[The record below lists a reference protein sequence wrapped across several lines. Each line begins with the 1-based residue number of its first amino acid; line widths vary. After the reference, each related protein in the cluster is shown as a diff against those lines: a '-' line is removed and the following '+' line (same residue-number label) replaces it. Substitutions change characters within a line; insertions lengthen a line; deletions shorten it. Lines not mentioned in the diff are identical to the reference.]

1 MLFRSGVDGIA
12 GGLRLVDGDRH
23 RAVGFGVGIAVGG
36 GEFPRHFIR
45 TRAGLDR
52 AVRPCKRA
60 LDILVVDIVVEL
72 AGELDGGERLTV
84 GQRLRAQRRI
94 AGGND
99 LVGGIDI
106 DGQGEVKVV
115 GRRDLDLALSV
126 VFLTTRTRLLLTE

>member
-1 MLFRSGVDGIA
+1 M
-12 GGLRLVDGDRH
+12 
-23 RAVGFGVGIAVGG
+23 
-36 GEFPRHFIR
+36 
-45 TRAGLDR
+45 
-52 AVRPCKRA
+52 
-60 LDILVVDIVVEL
+60 EL

-115 GRRDLDLALSV
+115 GRRDLDLDRTNAACLVCLHGLNGQNQLAVFHLRAAGV
-126 VFLTTRTRLLLTE
+126 VAVI